1 MSVRRLGGGYGGKIT
16 RPSQLA
22 GACAVASQK
31 LNRAVRMVMPLTA
44 NMELAGKRF
53 GLRNEY
59 EVNTRFAG
67 TIINSIY
74 V

>member
-16 RPSQLA
+16 RPSQFA

-31 LNRAVRMVMPLTA
+31 LNKAVRLVLPLTA
-44 NMELAGKRF
+44 NMEIAGKRF

-59 EVNTRFAG
+59 EVRKAIIYMGAG
-67 TIINSIY
+67 
-74 V
+74 